1 MPTQFFRVTR
11 APEAKEITPKEIK
24 HALMDIRSDTEWDVK
39 EFIQPGKRIEVNGIT
54 YVAKK
59 EKKKHACTGCDLF
72 TWERRCWA
80 GEALMCNGIIW
91 KKVKELDKPTGERE
105 GDE

>member
-1 MPTQFFRVTR
+1 M
-11 APEAKEITPKEIK
+11 EEK
-24 HALMDIRSDTEWDVK
+24 TEYDA
-39 EFIQPGKRIEVNGIT
+39 ERRIEVNGIT